1 MFIFINVNPSLNK
14 SLLWK
19 YFLHILLTIF
29 TILTLARKT
38 DIVSNKHNLL
48 FTLNRQ
54 NQISSSIVRLFKE
67 ILRGCR
73 LCKNYIM
80 NSFCDKERTSFY
92 YDFSMALL
100 CCEDDVVHGW
110 FNIIL
115 LCSSPFSSMASS
127 HGFAHSIHKQLPH
140 KWNMLR
146 DNLLNCL

>member
-92 YDFSMALL
+92 SISVCLCYVVRTTLSMVGLTLYYYVLLLFLLWQALMVL
-100 CCEDDVVHGW
+100 HIQFTNSCRINGTCYGTT
-110 FNIIL
+110 
-115 LCSSPFSSMASS
+115 C
-127 HGFAHSIHKQLPH
+127 
-140 KWNMLR
+140 
-146 DNLLNCL
+146 